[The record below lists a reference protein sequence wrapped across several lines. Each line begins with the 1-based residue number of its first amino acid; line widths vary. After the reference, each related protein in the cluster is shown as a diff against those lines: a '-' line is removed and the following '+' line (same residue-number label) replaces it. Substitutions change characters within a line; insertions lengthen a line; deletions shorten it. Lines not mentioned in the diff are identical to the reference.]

1 MTDVKK
7 AQICME
13 NTYNKVIGLTEEE
26 VVIILG
32 APQKIEE
39 IGSLRI
45 YRYYQSYGVRSK
57 AFSDTMWSGVSETTK
72 TWESYDQAQ
81 VIFKDGIAIEW
92 KGNVE
97 R

>member
-1 MTDVKK
+1 MTAVKK

-13 NTYNKVIGLTEEE
+13 TTYNKVIGLTEED

-45 YRYYQSYGVRSK
+45 YHYYQSYGVRSN
-57 AFSDTMWSGVSETTK
+57 AFSDDGWRGVSKTTE
-72 TWESYDQAQ
+72 TWESYDKVQ
-81 VIFKDGIAIEW
+81 VIFKDGKAIEW